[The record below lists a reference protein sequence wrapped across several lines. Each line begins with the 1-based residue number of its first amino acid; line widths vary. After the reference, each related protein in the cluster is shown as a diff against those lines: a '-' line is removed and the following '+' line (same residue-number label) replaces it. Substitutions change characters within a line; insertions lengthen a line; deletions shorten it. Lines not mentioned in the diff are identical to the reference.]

1 MKKKLLFV
9 MESLSIGGAEKSLI
23 TLLSNLDYSKYD
35 VDLFLFYQKGEFLEL
50 LPKKVDL
57 IEVPENFKIFLKN
70 PKESVNELVK
80 KRKFKLLMIKV
91 LEMLN
96 LVINKFILKK
106 EYIGWNYITKSI
118 KLFPKEYD
126 VAIGFLEKKSIYF
139 TVDKINAKKKLGWI
153 HTDYKKI
160 EFDFNLDNKYLN
172 KLDKIVAVS
181 ESCKK
186 SLINTFPNIEDRICV
201 IPNMIS
207 NKLIEKLASEKITDF
222 NFVQDKAIICT
233 VGRLT
238 KAKGYDIAIQCC
250 EELLKRNLNF
260 KWIIIGDGYER
271 ENIEKIINE
280 KNLKENFI
288 LLGGK
293 DNPYP
298 YIKSCDIYVQPSK
311 WEGFGITVL
320 EAKVLNKPIV
330 VSNIPEFIEQIENN
344 KTGLVCSDMNDMINK
359 IKELILSNELRQEL
373 SNNLK
378 NEDMNNNYE
387 LEKFEKILVDKNEE
401 IKKIEELV

>member
-1 MKKKLLFV
+1 MKKKVLFV
-9 MESLSIGGAEKSLI
+9 MESLGIGGAEKSLI

-50 LPKKVDL
+50 LPKEVSL
-57 IEVPENFKIFLKN
+57 IEIPDTFKIFVKN
-70 PKESVNELVK
+70 PKESLNELIE
-80 KRKFKLLMIKV
+80 KRKFKLLMIKG
-91 LEMLN
+91 LEILN

-106 EYIGWNYITKSI
+106 EYIGWNYIVKSI
-118 KLFPKEYD
+118 DTIPKNYD

-207 NKLIEKLASEKITDF
+207 NKLIKKIANEKITDF
-222 NFVQDKAIICT
+222 NFVQDKVIICT

-238 KAKGYDIAIQCC
+238 KAKGYDMAIQCC
-250 EELLKRNLNF
+250 EELLKRSLDF
-260 KWIIIGDGYER
+260 KWIVIGEGYER

-288 LLGGK
+288 L
-293 DNPYP
+293 
-298 YIKSCDIYVQPSK
+298 
-311 WEGFGITVL
+311 F
-320 EAKVLNKPIV
+320 
-330 VSNIPEFIEQIENN
+330 
-344 KTGLVCSDMNDMINK
+344 
-359 IKELILSNELRQEL
+359 
-373 SNNLK
+373 
-378 NEDMNNNYE
+378 
-387 LEKFEKILVDKNEE
+387 
-401 IKKIEELV
+401 

>member
-1 MKKKLLFV
+1 MKKKVLFV
-9 MESLSIGGAEKSLI
+9 MESLGIGGAEKSLI

-50 LPKKVDL
+50 LPKEVSL
-57 IEVPENFKIFLKN
+57 IEIPDTFKIFVKN
-70 PKESVNELVK
+70 PKESLNELIE
-80 KRKFKLLMIKV
+80 KRKFKLLMIKG
-91 LEMLN
+91 LEILN

-106 EYIGWNYITKSI
+106 EYIGWNYIVKSI
-118 KLFPKEYD
+118 DTIPKNYD

-207 NKLIEKLASEKITDF
+207 NKLIKKIA
-222 NFVQDKAIICT
+222 N
-233 VGRLT
+233 
-238 KAKGYDIAIQCC
+238 
-250 EELLKRNLNF
+250 E
-260 KWIIIGDGYER
+260 IGDGYER

-288 LLGGK
+288 LLGSK
-293 DNPYP
+293 NNPYP
-298 YIKSCDIYVQPSK
+298 YIKRCDIYVQPSR
-311 WEGFGITVL
+311 WEGFGITVS

-330 VSNIPEFIEQIENN
+330 VSNIPEFIDQIENN
-344 KTGLVCSDMNDMINK
+344 KTGLVYSDMNDMINK
-359 IKELILSNELRQEL
+359 IKKLIISNELRKEF

-387 LEKFEKILVDKNEE
+387 LEKFEKILVDNNEE

>member
-50 LPKKVDL
+50 LPQKVNL

-70 PKESVNELVK
+70 PKESVNELFK
-80 KRKFKLLMIKV
+80 KRKFKLLMIKG
-91 LEMLN
+91 LEILN

-126 VAIGFLEKKSIYF
+126 IAIGFLEKKSIYF

-181 ESCKK
+181 EPCKK
-186 SLINTFPNIEDRICV
+186 SLINTFPNIENRICV

-207 NKLIEKLASEKITDF
+207 NKLIKKLASEKLTDF

-298 YIKSCDIYVQPSK
+298 YIKNCDIYVQPSK
-311 WEGFGITVL
+311 WEGFGITVS
-320 EAKVLNKPIV
+320 EAKVLSKPIV

-401 IKKIEELV
+401 IKKIEQLV

>member
-1 MKKKLLFV
+1 MKKKVLFV

-50 LPKKVDL
+50 LPKEVNL
-57 IEVPENFKIFLKN
+57 IEVPDTFKIFIKN
-70 PKESVNELVK
+70 PKESVNELIK
-80 KRKFKLLMIKV
+80 KKKFKLLMFKG
-91 LEMLN
+91 LETIS

-106 EYIGWNYITKSI
+106 EYIGWNYIAKSI
-118 KLFPKEYD
+118 NTIPKNYD

-139 TVDKINAKKKLGWI
+139 TVDKINAKKKIGWI

-160 EFDFNLDNKYLN
+160 EFNFKLDNKYLN

-186 SLINTFPNIEDRICV
+186 SLINTFQNIKDRICV

-207 NKLIEKLASEKITDF
+207 DKLIKKMANEKITDF
-222 NFVQDKAIICT
+222 NFIQDKVVICT

-238 KAKGYDIAIQCC
+238 KAKGYDMAIQCC
-250 EELLKRNLNF
+250 EKLLKRSLNF
-260 KWIIIGDGYER
+260 KWIVIGEGYER

-288 LLGGK
+288 LLGSK
-293 DNPYP
+293 SNPYP
-298 YIKSCDIYVQPSK
+298 YIKSCDIYVQPSI
-311 WEGFGITVL
+311 WEGFGITVS
-320 EAKVLNKPIV
+320 EAKILNKPIV
-330 VSNIPEFIEQIENN
+330 VSDIPEFIEQIENN
-344 KTGLVCSDMNDMINK
+344 KTGVIYSDIEDMVNK
-359 IKELILSNELRQEL
+359 IEQLILKKYIRAELIS
-373 SNNLK
+373 NLK
-378 NEDMNNNYE
+378 NLY
-387 LEKFEKILVDKNEE
+387 VDNNEE